1 MMIAENRRM
10 WTLVALIVAAVLAFG
25 ALVFFTVREPAA
37 RPWDYGTTP
46 FVPGKSPY
54 SVHQGGR

>member
-1 MMIAENRRM
+1 MIPQNRRM
-10 WTLVALIVAAVLAFG
+10 WTLVAAIVAAVLAFG

-37 RPWDYGTTP
+37 KPWDYGTTP

-54 SVHQGGR
+54 SVQQVGR